1 MSRPL
6 ESRAR
11 PLPSGGAIDAAEG
24 TDRIP
29 TVRLAAVTGAQ
40 SVDAFDP
47 TEDYHEASR
56 MYSGV
61 VDPTVAGAARLE
73 RSLDVRVSASRSVKR
88 HAQLPSVPLGARELG
103 IGELRGDDR
112 RPPLGPASSG
122 HGPCDLSSSARS
134 CRRATES
141 PDGSNRT
148 PQELRSAPS
157 GGALY
162 PLELYVVARRVDGVA
177 PGLYHFDPLRNC
189 LERLRP
195 ERPDSE
201 LDGLSPYGELL
212 RSSAG
217 FVAMT
222 AMFWRSR
229 FKYGARAY
237 RFTLLEA
244 GHVAQNMLL
253 AVAALGLAAVPIGGF
268 YDREV
273 DSLLGVDG
281 LYEASLYLLPLG
293 AAE

>member
-11 PLPSGGAIDAAEG
+11 PHPSGGAIDAAEG

-103 IGELRGDDR
+103 SASFAATIDARRSVRVFGTRPLRLVELGTVLQAGYGVTGR
-112 RPPLGPASSG
+112 LE
-122 HGPCDLSSSARS
+122 
-134 CRRATES
+134 RA
-141 PDGSNRT
+141 

-195 ERPDSE
+195 ECPDSE

-212 RSSAG
+212 RSSAC